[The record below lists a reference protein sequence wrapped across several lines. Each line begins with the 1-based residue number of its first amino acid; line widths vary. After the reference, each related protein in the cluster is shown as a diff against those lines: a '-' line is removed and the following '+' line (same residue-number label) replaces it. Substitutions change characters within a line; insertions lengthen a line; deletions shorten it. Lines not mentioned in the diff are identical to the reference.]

1 MHATKASIGQR
12 AHPLTGTFL
21 EGRLRHDLSEREK
34 DMLEGLVAEVIE
46 LEGDHRL
53 IAAGDMPGHSTMLID
68 GFMLRTLE
76 NHNSRHA
83 VSCHV
88 PGDFVDLHC
97 FALKKLDH
105 NIDCVGRAKVGLVPH
120 ERLREI
126 MDHEPHLAHVLWFST
141 LLDAAIHREWIM
153 KLEQLQAPQRIAHI
167 VCEIWHRLDM
177 VGRARP
183 DGFDTPLR
191 QSDLGEMIGAS
202 AVHTNRA
209 LMELKQAGLMS
220 FAHNRVQFGN
230 RTALEAY
237 ATFDTGYL
245 YKNSGISLSVDGMGG
260 G

>member
-1 MHATKASIGQR
+1 MHAAKGSIR
-12 AHPLTGTFL
+12 EEAHPLTGCFL
-21 EGRLRHDLSEREK
+21 QGRLRHEMSDHEK
-34 DMLEGLVAEVIE
+34 DVLEGLVDEVVD
-46 LEGDHRL
+46 LNGDHRL
-53 IAAGDMPGHSTMLID
+53 IAAGDTPDHSTMLIE

-76 NHNSRHA
+76 ANNSRHA

-105 NIDCVGRAKVGLVPH
+105 NIDCVGKVKVGLVPH
-120 ERLREI
+120 DRLRKVMEE
-126 MDHEPHLAHVLWFST
+126 EPHLARVFWFST
-141 LLDAAIHREWIM
+141 LLDAALHREWIM
-153 KLEQLQAPQRIAHI
+153 KLEQLQATQRIAHI

-177 VGRARP
+177 VGRAYP
-183 DGFDTPLR
+183 DGFHTPLR

-209 LMELKQAGLMS
+209 LMELKQADLMT
-220 FAHNRVQFGN
+220 FARNRVQFAN
-230 RTALEAY
+230 LTALEGY
-237 ATFDTGYL
+237 ATFDTDYL